1 MNRSLI
7 FTPLIVILVSLVGCR
22 AQSERSNLQNS
33 VTRLEQRLKNMDAY
47 LESLQE
53 GQKEQK
59 TQQASAIQNK
69 EREVQKLRTAI
80 EQQEAAISK
89 QREQLDR
96 ERTQMLTEMET
107 QQRKMNAQRE
117 ELLKQL
123 HQKEEAL
130 HQSFR
135 GREKE
140 MQARMKAEQQA
151 LKQDIENQHRE
162 LHNRLQAHTDAEKDR
177 EMQTKRQ
184 LEEAHKAV
192 QSMERKLAQ
201 QDAHQQLAHELADRL
216 AQFEDRL
223 AEVTQRNADHRNRT
237 IQVAKELEIAQA
249 KLAQAQGAAKSRP
262 SNQGKEAQ
270 KAIALLAQ
278 ERKDI
283 ARLRVR
289 IQGDLAKARQGQ
301 GQQESNA
308 TRRLKAENG
317 DLKKKLRAMEM
328 RLKNQQRQREE
339 SSAKVLGADAQA
351 NGPNIVT
358 LHGPHT
364 TTTAS
369 TGSAH
374 EHSSHDES
382 HGAHDESES
391 GNGSHAFSGIGTL
404 IINAHDGTV
413 NVHIHDAAPSK
424 KSIPAPKTRS
434 GFGITNVPPTGALF
448 LPSKA
453 GRKAPGTKAR
463 AALMMARDAF
473 QQAKASKTDAKKKP
487 ARKPTKIRATKK
499 KSPPKINDLMLSV

>member
-1 MNRSLI
+1 MHVDAFQERGEGATFQISRPTVETTSGRPPPMNRSLI

-69 EREVQKLRTAI
+69 EREVQKLRAAI

-96 ERTQMLTEMET
+96 ERTQMLTEMEA

-216 AQFEDRL
+216 AQLESRL
-223 AEVTQRNADHRNRT
+223 AQVTQRNADYRSRT
-237 IQVAKELEIAQA
+237 VKVAKELEIAQA
-249 KLAQAQGAAKSRP
+249 KLAQVQGASKGRP
-262 SNQGKEAQ
+262 NNQGKDTQ

-278 ERKDI
+278 ERMEI
-283 ARLRVR
+283 ARLRDS
-289 IQGDLAKARQGQ
+289 IQRDLAKARQGQ

-328 RLKNQQRQREE
+328 RIKNQQRQ
-339 SSAKVLGADAQA
+339 
-351 NGPNIVT
+351 
-358 LHGPHT
+358 
-364 TTTAS
+364 
-369 TGSAH
+369 
-374 EHSSHDES
+374 
-382 HGAHDESES
+382 HDESES

-413 NVHIHDAAPSK
+413 NVHIHDAAKSK
-424 KSIPAPKTRS
+424 KSIPTPKTRS

-463 AALMMARDAF
+463 ASLMMARDALP
-473 QQAKASKTDAKKKP
+473 QAQAPKTDAKIKP
-487 ARKPTKIRATKK
+487 ASKK